1 MKKIDITDDL
11 LYKYMPVVDEAIVNK
26 VEENVD
32 EEYTFSPDFKKKM
45 EKTIRYEKSRH
56 FWKKL
61 SKSGRKVAI
70 FALVILGF
78 TLTATVSVQAYR
90 LKFFETIKRVFD
102 DSYRYTY
109 KETTTNNDE
118 GLVECKLGYIP
129 EGYELETESGIA
141 IVHTWIYENAENS
154 QIVIDQHL
162 VTDSLDISFDSEYDS
177 EEVFEIDENTLKI
190 YWYKDGTSYA
200 YYEYGNCVI
209 VMVIDD
215 LSSDEIV
222 KIAENIHY

>member
-11 LYKYMPVVDEAIVNK
+11 LYKYMPVVDEAIVSK

-61 SKSGRKVAI
+61 SKSGRKVAAI
-70 FALVILGF
+70 AIIVLGSAL
-78 TLTATVSVQAYR
+78 TVTISVQAYR
-90 LKFFETIKRVFD
+90 LEFFKTIKKVFD
-102 DSYRYTY
+102 DSYSYTY
-109 KETTTNNDE
+109 EMTTTNNDE
-118 GLVECKLGYIP
+118 ELVECKLDYIP
-129 EGYELETESGIA
+129 EGYELEDESGIA

-154 QIVIDQHL
+154 QILIDQHL
-162 VTDSLDISFDSEYDS
+162 VTDSLDILLDLEYDS
-177 EEVFEIDENTLKI
+177 EEEFEIGENILKI
-190 YWYKDGTSYA
+190 CWYKDGSSYA
-200 YYEYGNCVI
+200 YYEYDNCVI
-209 VMVIDD
+209 LMFLDD

-222 KIAENIHY
+222 KIAENMHY